1 MGDMYVNPDNFSPRS
16 PRIEV
21 PAQASQDARRCQ
33 FRYDELIEAPD
44 VNYAR
49 IVRRRFDL
57 PLRFG
62 IPSTL
67 LERCRM
73 VIRHQIMGITG
84 LVAPFGLYEWRDER
98 GRRWRLVHAIVNML
112 RIVR

>member
-57 PLRFG
+57 PLRSVFYRR
-62 IPSTL
+62 SWTV
-67 LERCRM
+67 ERCRM
-73 VIRHQIMGITG
+73 VISKTSDHGNHR
-84 LVAPFGLYEWRDER
+84 VCCSFW
-98 GRRWRLVHAIVNML
+98 IV
-112 RIVR
+112 